1 MYDTSPLAT
10 HAISTTQYPTSEP
23 ASFQRLPGLLGCAPG
38 ETGYLIKAYATA
50 LKRVIVAHL
59 QNMISQD
66 WIISLET

>member
-1 MYDTSPLAT
+1 MYDTIPLAT

-38 ETGYLIKAYATA
+38 ETGYLIKSYA
-50 LKRVIVAHL
+50 LKRVIVAHF
-59 QNMISQD
+59 QNIISQD